1 MQTGTRSCALAQLC
15 IDLDLLGTPR
25 MTFLQNLTGTFKKRQ
40 HLWLSALLGIVV
52 LSALPDTMSDHP
64 GTRFLL
70 AWNVSALT
78 YLLLVANMVR
88 TSGPDLIRQQALEF
102 SATQHKNS
110 LFVTIMVLS
119 SAIAVFIAIGS
130 QLVLVKD
137 MTGLNKVGHITLTA
151 ITVLTSWLFTNSL
164 FAIHYAHDFYLN
176 RELHQRDVMVFP
188 GTPDPDYWD
197 FLYCALVIGASG
209 QTSDVTFAHHTIR
222 RVALLQCS
230 FSFFFNTIVLA
241 MTVNIAAGLL

>member
-1 MQTGTRSCALAQLC
+1 
-15 IDLDLLGTPR
+15 
-25 MTFLQNLTGTFKKRQ
+25 MTTIQKFVNLFNKRQ
-40 HLWLSALLGIVV
+40 QLWLSAIVGIGIWVI
-52 LSALPDTMSDHP
+52 LPETSTSHP

-70 AWNVSALT
+70 AWNISALT
-78 YLLLVANMVR
+78 YLFLVANMVR
-88 TSGPDLIRQQALEF
+88 TSGPELIQKRAMQF
-102 SATQHKNS
+102 MGTQHKSS
-110 LFVTIMVLS
+110 LFVTAMVLS

-137 MTGLNKVGHITLTA
+137 MTGLNKIGHITLTG

-164 FAIHYAHDFYLN
+164 FAIHYAHDFYLTRKLKN
-176 RELHQRDVMVFP
+176 VDIMLFP

-209 QTSDVTFAHHTIR
+209 QTSDITFSHQRIR
-222 RVALLQCS
+222 RVALLHCS

-241 MTVNIAAGLL
+241 MTINIAAGLL